1 MTDARAD
8 ALPPAS
14 PLDQDFSRPGRKA
27 GRRSGWR
34 LVRGAWRL
42 LVGIKDLLV
51 LIAMLLF
58 FGLIFAAL
66 NARPG
71 TKAIS
76 DGALLLKLDGAV
88 VEQPEAIA
96 PLAMLSGRAT
106 PRQFRLRDVVRAID
120 AARDDTRV
128 KVLVLDLDA
137 FGGAYPAAL
146 QEMGDALARF
156 RKGGKPVLTYAT
168 AYTDGAYRLAANASE
183 IWVNPLGGTLF
194 MGPGG
199 NQLYYKGLIDKLGV
213 TTHVYRVGKFKSFVE
228 PYIRADQSPDARA
241 ASQALYGTLFAQWRE
256 AVAKARPK
264 AQIDAFLAQPDRAV
278 LAANGNIADANLKA
292 GLVDKLGDRMA
303 FGKRVAE
310 IAGVENA
317 KPAGSF
323 RTIGY
328 DAWVRA
334 HPLPTGGD
342 AIGVLTIA
350 GSIVDGEGGPGTAAG
365 ETISKALLDGLAT
378 KKLKALVVRVDS
390 PGGSV
395 LASEQI
401 RQAILEA
408 KRQKLPIVVSMGGLA
423 ASGGYWVSTP
433 ADVIFAEPGTITG
446 SIGIFGLIPSFENT
460 LAKIGVTSDGVKT
473 TPLTGQPDVLG
484 GFTPMLDTILQAGI
498 ENGYR
503 QFLTRVA
510 ESRRMTP
517 EKVDTIAQGRVW
529 DGGTARQIGLVD
541 RFGNLSDAI
550 AEAARR
556 AKLDPAKVHAE
567 YLEKKPGFAAELLQG
582 LQDSDDS
589 TQDGGDV
596 FAIAAAER
604 RAVAARALGDVQR
617 LVRGGS
623 VQARC
628 LECGALGPMA
638 TAGDER
644 LLDLLIARLGL

>member
-14 PLDQDFSRPGRKA
+14 PLDQDFSRPGRKP
-27 GRRSGWR
+27 GKRSGWR
-34 LVRGAWRL
+34 ILKAAWRL
-42 LVGIKDLLV
+42 LVGIKDFLV
-51 LIAMLLF
+51 LAAMLLF

-71 TKAIS
+71 TKAIT
-76 DGALLLKLDGAV
+76 DGALLLKLDGPI
-88 VEQPEAIA
+88 VEQPETIA
-96 PLAMLSGRAT
+96 PLAMLSGRSV
-106 PRQFRLRDVVRAID
+106 PHEYRLRDLVRAID
-120 AARDDTRV
+120 TAKDDGRV
-128 KVLVLDLDA
+128 KVLVLDLDS
-137 FGGAYPAAL
+137 FGGAYPASL
-146 QEMGDALARF
+146 QEVSDAIQRF
-156 RKGGKPVLTYAT
+156 RKGGKPVLAYAT

-194 MGPGG
+194 AGPGG

-213 TTHVYRVGKFKSFVE
+213 NAHVYRVGKFKSFVE
-228 PYIRADQSPDARA
+228 PYIRADQSPEARA

-256 AVAKARPK
+256 GVAKARPK
-264 AQIDAFLAQPDRAV
+264 AQIDSFLAQPDRAV
-278 LAANGNIADANLKA
+278 LAANGSIADANLKA
-292 GLVDKLGDRMA
+292 GLVDRLGDKLA

-310 IAGVENA
+310 IAGA
-317 KPAGSF
+317 DASKPAGSF
-323 RTIGY
+323 RTISY
-328 DAWVRA
+328 ASWVRA
-334 HPLPTGGD
+334 HPLPTQGD

-350 GSIVDGEGGPGTAAG
+350 GNIVDGEAGPGTAAG
-365 ETISKALLDGLAT
+365 DTIAKALLDGLAK
-378 KKLKALVVRVDS
+378 KKLKALVVRVAS

-408 KRQKLPIVVSMGGLA
+408 KRQKLPVIVSMGGLA

-433 ADVIFAEPGTITG
+433 ADLIFAEPGTITG

-460 LAKIGVTSDGVKT
+460 LAKIGITTDGVKT

-510 ESRRMTP
+510 ESRHMSV

-541 RFGNLSDAI
+541 RFGTLSDAI

-567 YLEKKPGFAAELLQG
+567 YLEKKPGFAATLAEG
-582 LQDSDDS
+582 FDSDDDD
-589 TQDGGDV
+589 TQQGGDV

-604 RAVAARALGDVQR
+604 RAVAARALGDVAR
-617 LVRGGS
+617 LARGGS

-628 LECGALGPMA
+628 LECGGLGPV
-638 TAGDER
+638 GSVSDER

>member
-14 PLDQDFSRPGRKA
+14 PLDQDFSRPGRKP
-27 GRRSGWR
+27 GKRSGWR
-34 LVRGAWRL
+34 ILKAAWRL
-42 LVGIKDLLV
+42 LVGIKDFLV
-51 LIAMLLF
+51 LAAMLLF

-71 TKAIS
+71 TKAIT
-76 DGALLLKLDGAV
+76 DGALLLKLDGPI
-88 VEQPEAIA
+88 VEQPETIA
-96 PLAMLSGRAT
+96 PLAMLSGRSV
-106 PRQFRLRDVVRAID
+106 PHEYRLRDLVRAID
-120 AARDDTRV
+120 AAKDDGRV

-137 FGGAYPAAL
+137 FGGAYPATL
-146 QEMGDALARF
+146 QEVGDAIQRF
-156 RKGGKPVLTYAT
+156 RKGGKPVLAYAT

-194 MGPGG
+194 AGPGG

-213 TTHVYRVGKFKSFVE
+213 NAHVYRVGKFKSFVE
-228 PYIRADQSPDARA
+228 PYIRADQSPEARA

-256 AVAKARPK
+256 GVAKARPK
-264 AQIDAFLAQPDRAV
+264 AQIDSFLAQPDRAV
-278 LAANGNIADANLKA
+278 LAANGSIADANLKA
-292 GLVDKLGDRMA
+292 GLVDRLGDKLA

-310 IAGVENA
+310 IAGA
-317 KPAGSF
+317 DASKPAGSF
-323 RTIGY
+323 RTISY
-328 DAWVRA
+328 ASWVRA
-334 HPLPTGGD
+334 HPLPTQGD

-350 GSIVDGEGGPGTAAG
+350 GNIVDGEAGPGTAAG
-365 ETISKALLDGLAT
+365 DTIAKALLDGLAK
-378 KKLKALVVRVDS
+378 KKLKALVVRVAS

-408 KRQKLPIVVSMGGLA
+408 KRQKLPVIVSMGGLA

-433 ADVIFAEPGTITG
+433 ADLIFAEPGTITG

-460 LAKIGVTSDGVKT
+460 LAKIGITTDGVKT

-510 ESRRMTP
+510 ESRHMSV

-541 RFGNLSDAI
+541 RFGTLSDAI

-567 YLEKKPGFAAELLQG
+567 YLEKKPGFAAMLAEG
-582 LQDSDDS
+582 FDSDDDD
-589 TQDGGDV
+589 TQQGGDV

-604 RAVAARALGDVQR
+604 RAVAARALGDVAR
-617 LVRGGS
+617 LARGGS

-628 LECGALGPMA
+628 LECGGLGPV
-638 TAGDER
+638 GSVSDER